1 MLSWAH
7 RDRTC
12 SAQPL
17 RLRNGHTR
25 SRTCRIF
32 TFSSLSCSLF
42 AWIHHRSA
50 ISDALLRY
58 APRSL
63 AYPCHGEQ
71 EKTSSATGKLGLFRS
86 GAVFRD
92 DMRLTPIGLI
102 CREVLT
108 GPLEAFS
115 AYSVA
120 ERAIMPNHIHLIVV
134 NEGEHK
140 RKSLSHLIAR
150 MKGKMTRECRR
161 EGLLAQGEPLWQRGF
176 YDHIIRDE
184 EDRRRI
190 VEYIAN
196 NPLKW
201 CLDRFYTGL

>member
-1 MLSWAH
+1 
-7 RDRTC
+7 
-12 SAQPL
+12 
-17 RLRNGHTR
+17 
-25 SRTCRIF
+25 
-32 TFSSLSCSLF
+32 
-42 AWIHHRSA
+42 
-50 ISDALLRY
+50 
-58 APRSL
+58 
-63 AYPCHGEQ
+63 
-71 EKTSSATGKLGLFRS
+71 
-86 GAVFRD
+86 
-92 DMRLTPIGLI
+92 
-102 CREVLT
+102 
-108 GPLEAFS
+108 
-115 AYSVA
+115 
-120 ERAIMPNHIHLIVV
+120 MPNHIHLIVV